1 MGRFILVRLLQM
13 IPLVFGVT
21 LLTFAIIN
29 LVPGSP
35 LADLEFNPRARPE
48 DRERI
53 AENLGL
59 NKPMHERYVTWVG
72 NVLQGDLGLSLQN
85 FIPVRDRIFAVM
97 PNTLLLTLSSTIFA
111 LAISIPLGIYSAV
124 KRNSIFDNF
133 TTIGSMA
140 AFAMPSFW
148 LAFLLL
154 LLFGVK
160 IREWGLPGL
169 PISGAYDLRGGGGFW
184 DRAEHL
190 ILPTISLGLVQLA
203 GWTRYIRGSMLEVIR
218 LDFIRTAESKG
229 LRNRAVLFGHAFR
242 NALLP
247 LVTLVGLS
255 LPDLFGGAF
264 VVETIFAWNGMGRLA
279 VNAAQ
284 QNDYTLVM
292 GITLMFAVLVL
303 ISNLIADVLYAI
315 LDPRI
320 RFG

>member
-13 IPLVFGVT
+13 IPLIFGIT

-59 NKPMHERYVTWVG
+59 NEPMHERYITWVG
-72 NVLQGDLGLSLQN
+72 NLVQGDLGLSLQN
-85 FIPVRDRIFAVM
+85 FVPVRDRIFAVM
-97 PNTLLLTLSSTIFA
+97 PNTLLLTLCSTIFA
-111 LAISIPLGIYSAV
+111 LVISIPLGIYSAV
-124 KRNSIFDNF
+124 RRNSIFDNF
-133 TTIGSMA
+133 TTVGSMA

-169 PISGAYDLRGGGGFW
+169 PTSGTYDLRGGGGFW

-218 LDFIRTAESKG
+218 LDYIRTAESKG

-279 VNAAQ
+279 VDAAR

-292 GITLMFAVLVL
+292 GLTLMFAVLTLV
-303 ISNLIADVLYAI
+303 SNLIADVMYAV